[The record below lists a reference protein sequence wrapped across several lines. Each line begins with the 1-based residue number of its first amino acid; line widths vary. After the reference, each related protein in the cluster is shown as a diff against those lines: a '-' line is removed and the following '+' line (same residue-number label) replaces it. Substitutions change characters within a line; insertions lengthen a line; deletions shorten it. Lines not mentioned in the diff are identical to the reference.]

1 MLYRLLGM
9 VVWKFVT
16 WSLRQ
21 KYGWTR
27 MPRPV
32 LVGVAGVVLAA
43 LLLGTRSRG
52 GRSGQLTP

>member
-9 VVWKFVT
+9 VVWKSGT
-16 WSLRQ
+16 WFLRR
-21 KYGWTR
+21 KYGGAK

-32 LVGVAGVVLAA
+32 LVAAAGVALAA
-43 LLLGTRSRG
+43 LLLGSRSRG